1 MGQYHLSI
9 PRMLTKVSLTRA
21 VSSWQDTGLSK
32 IRRRKLL
39 SSIASRGTTADVRSV
54 VDDCNGTISSHTRV
68 YREAGLPKQ
77 IPLLLVMSWLAS
89 QTSQEGWGRSPP
101 LVEMVL
107 DTFRRKPPS
116 PRSDQLALV
125 SAGLEDTFCLFMRL
139 RNLILLE
146 LSVYQIT

>member
-1 MGQYHLSI
+1 
-9 PRMLTKVSLTRA
+9 
-21 VSSWQDTGLSK
+21 
-32 IRRRKLL
+32 
-39 SSIASRGTTADVRSV
+39 
-54 VDDCNGTISSHTRV
+54 
-68 YREAGLPKQ
+68 
-77 IPLLLVMSWLAS
+77 MSWLAS

-146 LSVYQIT
+146 LSVYQVT